1 MEVVKIPQEVL
12 DQIKVLKSKKEYIV
26 QEFGEIGIA
35 TEELLERKETALNY
49 RKTLLEE
56 ESTLVEFL
64 SSKYSNGTIN
74 SDTGEFHPL
83 T

>member
-1 MEVVKIPQEVL
+1 MEVTKVSQEIL
-12 DQIKVLKSKKEYIV
+12 DQINVLKLKKEYIV
-26 QEFGEIGIA
+26 REFGEIGIA

-64 SSKYSNGTIN
+64 SSKYGNGTIN
-74 SDTGEFHPL
+74 PDTGEFHPL